1 MPNGFAG
8 QQQQQQQS
16 GRAVSNRLPNGKI
29 GPVGNAAGWGFGGGM
44 PMGGSASVP
53 PGAARPLGGNV
64 SFAQSLTGSQPATP
78 LDLALSLKPRDANL
92 AEEAQRPAEGLPYAS
107 ILKGYYG
114 SAAASVLS
122 GTMLQEFPTLSNSNQ
137 LNSASQSS
145 MWPAQ
150 GPRNLGAGVHRG
162 GGTPISSQQNQQDDM
177 FASRLAASQSSYR
190 YGNQGAGSQT
200 VPGQSGVADDF
211 PPLNR
216 TANGEMGGQER
227 GGNLMSSL
235 GFGAQGSASGS
246 AMHASRAGNGLL
258 NALSATSRAADVRSP
273 SAIARPQDSR
283 DAVGGKNPHGAI
295 GNDPPAGKGKEEEK
309 GSASQVQ
316 DPLEGMA
323 PIDKWGLKGLRTLMN
338 NFPDYNAL
346 TCGLDPASLGVDM
359 RSTDL
364 LSAKVYSLYED
375 APPRSPVP
383 KFRLPDCYQVKNVQ
397 PIEAKISSFNEET
410 LMWIFYSCPRDVKQ
424 QMAAIELNNR
434 NWRWHKKMQMWLTKD
449 DVMVPQSLGPT
460 HERGYYIVWDTAN
473 WRKERRELVL
483 HYADLDTTPTAQLQ
497 SIGA

>member
-1 MPNGFAG
+1 MNRPGGVPQALRGMPNGFAG

-78 LDLALSLKPRDANL
+78 LDLA
-92 AEEAQRPAEGLPYAS
+92 
-107 ILKGYYG
+107 
-114 SAAASVLS
+114 
-122 GTMLQEFPTLSNSNQ
+122 EFPTLSNSNQ
-137 LNSASQSS
+137 LNSANQSS
-145 MWPAQ
+145 MWSAQ

-177 FASRLAASQSSYR
+177 FASRLASAQSSYR
-190 YGNQGAGSQT
+190 YGNQGTGSQAAQ
-200 VPGQSGVADDF
+200 GQSGVADDF

-216 TANGEMGGQER
+216 SANGEMAGQER

-235 GFGAQGSASGS
+235 GFGSQGSASGS
-246 AMHASRAGNGLL
+246 AMHANRAGNGLL

-273 SAIARPQDSR
+273 SAIARPQDPRSPAEDESR
-283 DAVGGKNPHGAI
+283 QKGTGYREDSADPVGGKNPHGAI
-295 GNDPPAGKGKEEEK
+295 GNDPPTGKGKEEEK

-323 PIDKWGLKGLRTLMN
+323 PIDKWGLKGLRALMN

-375 APPRSPVP
+375 VPPRSPVP

-410 LMWIFYSCPRDVKQ
+410 LMWIFYSCPRDIKQ

-449 DVMVPQSLGPT
+449 DVMVPQSLGPA